1 MPNAN
6 YVKGRNFEY
15 RLIHYLRAKGYYCIR
30 AWGSKGVY
38 DIIAIPK
45 KDNTTIPFDLLQVL
59 VPLSIKQNL
68 LSLAKHFKN
77 SLLIQAKFNGYVHPK
92 EMKVLKASISK
103 KARSL
108 IAYNKQGKIL
118 FKDLS
123 SDDVFI

>member
-1 MPNAN
+1 MPNVN
-6 YVKGRNFEY
+6 YVKGRTFEY
-15 RLIHYLRAKGYYCIR
+15 RVIHYLRAKGYYCIR

-45 KDNTTIPFDLLQVL
+45 KDNPTIPFDLLQIL

-77 SLLIQAKFNGYVHPK
+77 SILIQAKFNGYVPPK
-92 EMKVLKASISK
+92 EFKVLRASTSK
-103 KARSL
+103 SAKSL
-108 IAYNKQGKIL
+108 IAYNKKGKIL

>member
-15 RLIHYLRAKGYYCIR
+15 RVISYFRAKNYYCIR

-38 DIIAIPK
+38 DIIVIPK
-45 KDNTTIPFDLLQVL
+45 KDNPTIPFDLLQLL

-77 SLLIQAKFNGYVHPK
+77 SILIQAKFNGYTHPK
-92 EMKVLKASISK
+92 EMKILKASTSK
-103 KARSL
+103 HARSL
-108 IAYNKQGKIL
+108 IAYSKKGKIL

-123 SDDVFI
+123 NGDVFI

>member
-1 MPNAN
+1 MANKN

-15 RLIHYLRAKGYYCIR
+15 RVISYFRAKKYYCIR

-45 KDNTTIPFDLLQVL
+45 YANLMIPFDLLQIL

-68 LSLAKHFKN
+68 LSLAKHFKK
-77 SLLIQAKFNGYVHPK
+77 SVLIQAKYNGYVHPK
-92 EMKVLKASISK
+92 ELKTLKASLSK
-103 KARSL
+103 HARTV
-108 IAYNKQGKIL
+108 IAYNSKGKIL

-123 SDDVFI
+123 SKEVFI